1 VGEGRRHQPRQ
12 GWIEVACIVPS
23 TAEVVVSM
31 RPVCVFANGPDS
43 EIELLRG
50 DLHGRWR
57 QVARLVMIAA
67 GAGLPAA

>member
-1 VGEGRRHQPRQ
+1 
-12 GWIEVACIVPS
+12 
-23 TAEVVVSM
+23 M